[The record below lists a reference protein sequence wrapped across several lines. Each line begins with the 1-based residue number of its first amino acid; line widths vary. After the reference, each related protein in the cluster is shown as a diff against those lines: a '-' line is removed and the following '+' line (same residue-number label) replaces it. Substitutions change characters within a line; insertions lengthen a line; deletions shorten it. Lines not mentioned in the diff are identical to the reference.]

1 MEMDVGQD
9 ISLASAPK
17 GQKVLLD
24 AVAAVLFFFI
34 SSVVRWIEE
43 CTGFSADFF
52 SIGGA
57 AAAMLPDNPR
67 KSIAQERHLTCC
79 EEMVRRN
86 VKSSINKN

>member
-24 AVAAVLFFFI
+24 ALAAVLFFFI

-43 CTGFSADFF
+43 
-52 SIGGA
+52 
-57 AAAMLPDNPR
+57 
-67 KSIAQERHLTCC
+67 
-79 EEMVRRN
+79 
-86 VKSSINKN
+86 